1 MLPQRRPKSASRA
14 YVSRE
19 CPAHRNW
26 VRGFACSFCGHMGT
40 ERNPIEAAHV
50 RLGTNGGTSLKPSD
64 KWCVSLC
71 ADCHARQ
78 HKVGERTFWKP
89 LGINPKILAEEFA
102 RKSPHWLKL
111 KEMP

>member
-1 MLPQRRPKSASRA
+1 MTLPVRRPKPPKANA
-14 YVSRE
+14 SRE
-19 CPAHRNW
+19 CPAHRRW

-50 RLGTNGGTSLKPSD
+50 RLGTRGGTALKPAD
-64 KWCVSLC
+64 RWAVSLC

-78 HKVGERTFWKP
+78 HRIGERSFWRP

-102 RKSPHWLKL
+102 KKSPHWAKL
-111 KEMP
+111 REMP